1 MNAPQKMK
9 TPTAA
14 ATEAGAEIDRSVL
27 KRGKQYP
34 SICQSAIGYDL
45 DSDTPQQVI
54 MTVRQVFYQGTVHRV
69 VDKTEAGYSQVQRAL
84 VDLQRCGRIPYGWI
98 ADNTRWTIKPE
109 TFRNAGHALRQI
121 AKFYRKRLWEDLPHY
136 AEVWIEKDALSSVVS
151 PVTAEFDVPL
161 MVTRGYASL
170 AYLHNAAEHIKAIG
184 KPTFIYHLGDFDP
197 SGQDAA
203 QKIERE
209 IRHFAPEVPL
219 TFKRLAVLPQQ
230 ITEWNLPT
238 RPTKMSDTR
247 AKGFGEIS
255 VELDA
260 IYPNRLRQ
268 MVQEALE
275 VHLPEDQFEVLRAAE
290 DSEREFLHAMA
301 RYA

>member
-1 MNAPQKMK
+1 
-9 TPTAA
+9 
-14 ATEAGAEIDRSVL
+14 
-27 KRGKQYP
+27 
-34 SICQSAIGYDL
+34 
-45 DSDTPQQVI
+45 
-54 MTVRQVFYQGTVHRV
+54 
-69 VDKTEAGYSQVQRAL
+69 
-84 VDLQRCGRIPYGWI
+84 
-98 ADNTRWTIKPE
+98 
-109 TFRNAGHALRQI
+109 
-121 AKFYRKRLWEDLPHY
+121 
-136 AEVWIEKDALSSVVS
+136 
-151 PVTAEFDVPL
+151 

-268 MVQEALE
+268 MVQDALE